1 MAKKA
6 ASAKKKPEQEM
17 EEPVDL
23 GQRPMIWVVVAL
35 VVVALLCSCCL
46 VMFLGWTYGDQ
57 AIKLLLPGLSPTPA
71 TIP

>member
-6 ASAKKKPEQEM
+6 AASKKSEEKM
-17 EEPVDL
+17 EDPVDL

-35 VVVALLCSCCL
+35 VVVALMCSCCL

-57 AIKLLLPGLSPTPA
+57 AVKLLIPGLSPTPA
-71 TIP
+71 TLP